1 MDQLTYSYEG
11 NQLQKVV
18 DSSNN
23 TDGFKQGSTAAK
35 HYNYDGFGNLKVD
48 RNKGITGIKYNH
60 LNLPVEILFD
70 RGKITYLYTATGEK
84 INKVVTQGGGGFTV
98 NYLDGFQYFMGK
110 LLFFP
115 TAEGYFNAETQN
127 YVYQYRDHLGN
138 VRLSYSDANRN
149 DKIDVGEIIEETN
162 YYPFG
167 LAHQGYNEKNNTIAQ
182 KYKYQYNGKEKQDEL
197 GLNLYDYGARN
208 YDAALGRWM
217 NVDPLAEMMRR
228 HSPYNYAFNNPI
240 RFIDPDGRAPLTDY
254 YNLKGQLT
262 KHVEDGKTDKKIVLT
277 TSKKEVDTDVAISNG
292 HVVNQ
297 ISNDEIK
304 QIDDIYTFGKTDK
317 TGTEK
322 GFYFGQNGKS
332 SKTVT
337 GEKAGEVGPNAWA
350 EARKDLR
357 DKGDTVASDVH
368 LHPLDY
374 DSEGN
379 VVAYGK
385 PTPSMGAGKDTDPK
399 NMQGNQP
406 SMILGWTEIPGSLPP
421 GQIGGTPS
429 PNRYSPTVG
438 FYNSGGS
445 IITIDY
451 SAFKKAMK
459 KVNK

>member
-1 MDQLTYSYEG
+1 
-11 NQLQKVV
+11 
-18 DSSNN
+18 
-23 TDGFKQGSTAAK
+23 
-35 HYNYDGFGNLKVD
+35 
-48 RNKGITGIKYNH
+48 
-60 LNLPVEILFD
+60 
-70 RGKITYLYTATGEK
+70 
-84 INKVVTQGGGGFTV
+84 
-98 NYLDGFQYFMGK
+98 FQYTTSYAGLISLNFV
-110 LLFFP
+110 P
-115 TAEGYFNAETQN
+115 TSEGYFDFEKNKYIYN
-127 YVYQYRDHLGN
+127 YSDHLGN
-138 VRLSYSDANRN
+138 VRLSYFQNGSS
-149 DKIDVGEIIEETN
+149 IEVLEENN

-167 LAHQGYNEKNNTIAQ
+167 LKHEGYNGLAGNPSYN
-182 KYKYQYNGKEKQDEL
+182 YKYNGKELQET
-197 GLNLYDYGARN
+197 GMYDYGARF
-208 YDAALGRWM
+208 YMPDIGRWGV
-217 NVDPLAEMMRR
+217 VDPLAEMMRR

-262 KHVEDGKTDKKIVLT
+262 KHIEDGKTDKKIVLT
-277 TSKKEVDTDVAISNG
+277 TSKKEADTDAAISNG

-297 ISNDEIK
+297 ITNDQIK
-304 QIDDIYTFGKTDK
+304 QIDDIYAFGKTDK

-337 GEKAGEVGPNAWA
+337 GEKTGEVGPKAWA
-350 EARKDLR
+350 EAKKDLR
-357 DKGDTVASDVH
+357 DKGDTVASDAH

-406 SMILGWTEIPGSLPP
+406 SMVLGWTEIPGSLPP

-429 PNRYSPTVG
+429 PNTYSPTVG

-451 SAFKKAMK
+451 SAFKKAME